1 MASESTTLSTKGQ
14 IVLPKAL
21 RERRNWAAGTRLTI
35 EETPEGVLLKPAPL
49 FERRDIDEVFG
60 ILKYDGPPK
69 TIEEMNEAVLAE
81 ARRRHAR
88 R

>member
-49 FERRDIDEVFG
+49 FKRTTLDEVVG
-60 ILKYDGPPK
+60 SLKYDGPAR
-69 TIEEMNEAVLAE
+69 TIEEMNAAVLEE
-81 ARRRHAR
+81 AKRRHAR